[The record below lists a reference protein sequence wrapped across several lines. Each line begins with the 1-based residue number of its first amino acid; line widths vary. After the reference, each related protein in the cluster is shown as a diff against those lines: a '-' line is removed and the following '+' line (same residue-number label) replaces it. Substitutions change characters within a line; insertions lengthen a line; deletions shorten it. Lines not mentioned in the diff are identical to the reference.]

1 MTGSTFADHIAHQH
15 HQSGV
20 TLDVHSISK
29 AVNNPDNKQG
39 ATILVRT
46 WNHPVASCAG
56 CMLPFRPWW
65 KGRVQPWQTRGKC
78 TWCCCWCLLLRI
90 GRIVTSEYASCFD
103 VFVGMLI
110 ASWQHP
116 TMHQKSS
123 EYGMDVDSYSP
134 GGTIAAT
141 CWDLSGREH
150 PLAHHASKKPIRS
163 QTRDPSTPFSRKS

>member
-65 KGRVQPWQTRGKC
+65 KGRVQPSNLYGKYV
-78 TWCCCWCLLLRI
+78 WCCCWCLVI
-90 GRIVTSEYASCFD
+90 GGDGTDRHKSQVNC
-103 VFVGMLI
+103 MLI
-110 ASWQHP
+110 GFLTISWHERWKLQ
-116 TMHQKSS
+116 
-123 EYGMDVDSYSP
+123 D
-134 GGTIAAT
+134 AT
-141 CWDLSGREH
+141 AWSWDILMLEGWCSICPAEQSHLRVG
-150 PLAHHASKKPIRS
+150 I
-163 QTRDPSTPFSRKS
+163 

>member
-1 MTGSTFADHIAHQH
+1 MFIPFQEQWA
-15 HQSGV
+15 
-20 TLDVHSISK
+20 TLIPK
-29 AVNNPDNKQG
+29 KQG
-39 ATILVRT
+39 YSSDFGASSEHGTI
-46 WNHPVASCAG
+46 CAG
-56 CMLPFRPWW
+56 CMLPFRPWR

-78 TWCCCWCLLLRI
+78 TWCCCWCLVLRI

-110 ASWQHP
+110 ASLQHP

-134 GGTIAAT
+134 GGTIAPT

-150 PLAHHASKKPIRS
+150 PLAHHASKKPNRS
-163 QTRDPSTPFSRKS
+163 QTRDPSTPVSRKS